1 MEFKFSAG
9 QPDGN
14 QPPFDNYKV
23 CTFKQGKSG
32 QLADEECKFIGD
44 LRTYIKLHGET
55 VHIVGKADLKYIDF
69 TNGGKVCVYGD
80 LVNPTDT
87 KVTGNKHNSS
97 IYAYDVSSDIPVV
110 DGELNDNA
118 EDATAKSAPS
128 EKGNHKDKGI
138 KIYEGTQTTNS
149 SCLGKDVDFGDSWQI
164 DNETVE
170 YN

>member
-1 MEFKFSAG
+1 LTINFNSTGCIDSCNDENNSYTINGQMEFKFSAG

-69 TNGGKVCVYGD
+69 TNG
-80 LVNPTDT
+80 
-87 KVTGNKHNSS
+87 
-97 IYAYDVSSDIPVV
+97 
-110 DGELNDNA
+110 
-118 EDATAKSAPS
+118 
-128 EKGNHKDKGI
+128 
-138 KIYEGTQTTNS
+138 
-149 SCLGKDVDFGDSWQI
+149 
-164 DNETVE
+164 
-170 YN
+170 